1 MAKINRAKPLLKE
14 VIENDTLTLAAKGLM
29 LILDYLT
36 DESGFLSDLPNHTSS
51 KEQETQTALK
61 ELLTAGYVVENE
73 GEFYLYYNL

>member
-1 MAKINRAKPLLKE
+1 
-14 VIENDTLTLAAKGLM
+14 M